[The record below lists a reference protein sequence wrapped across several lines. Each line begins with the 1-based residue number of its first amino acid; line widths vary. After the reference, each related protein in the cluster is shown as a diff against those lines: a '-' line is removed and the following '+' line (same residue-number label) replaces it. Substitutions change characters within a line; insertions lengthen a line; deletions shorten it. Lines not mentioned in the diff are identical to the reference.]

1 MSSLL
6 SDQNKHAFEK
16 VINTFFIII
25 LITFSVYVMATL
37 HSRLRKINT
46 DDGLVTWSPQPRR
59 LESVTVYFPNFF
71 AFLKIK
77 FQSDNNAY

>member
-6 SDQNKHAFEK
+6 IDQNKHAFEK

-46 DDGLVTWSPQPRR
+46 DDGLVAS
-59 LESVTVYFPNFF
+59 
-71 AFLKIK
+71 
-77 FQSDNNAY
+77 